1 MAILLALGS
10 ALVYGVADYCGGRSS
25 RFHPAAVVTLIGQTV
40 SLLIVG
46 TLVLLGDAPMPD
58 GATLAWSLGGGAAG
72 AFALLAL
79 YHAFAHGAMTV
90 VAPLS
95 AVVGAAVPVIAGR
108 IVGERPAG
116 IAYVG
121 IALAIVAVALVS
133 GAIGGRRQPT
143 PPRIA
148 GLAAIAGLGFGLWF
162 VALDRCADDAG
173 MWPLLMSR
181 SVSVPIMLGVCVAI
195 GARPG
200 VQRRLLGLAVVAG
213 VLDMTANGLY
223 LEATRHGLLSL
234 VAVISSLY
242 PASTV
247 ALAFVIDRER
257 GNRWQV
263 LGMALAAVS
272 LVLVT
277 LGKA

>member
-1 MAILLALGS
+1 
-10 ALVYGVADYCGGRSS
+10 
-25 RFHPAAVVTLIGQTV
+25 
-40 SLLIVG
+40 
-46 TLVLLGDAPMPD
+46 
-58 GATLAWSLGGGAAG
+58 
-72 AFALLAL
+72 
-79 YHAFAHGAMTV
+79 
-90 VAPLS
+90 
-95 AVVGAAVPVIAGR
+95 
-108 IVGERPAG
+108 
-116 IAYVG
+116 
-121 IALAIVAVALVS
+121 
-133 GAIGGRRQPT
+133 
-143 PPRIA
+143 
-148 GLAAIAGLGFGLWF
+148 
-162 VALDRCADDAG
+162 
-173 MWPLLMSR
+173 
-181 SVSVPIMLGVCVAI
+181 VAI

-257 GNRWQV
+257 VNRWQV

>member
-46 TLVLLGDAPMPD
+46 ALVLLGNTPAPD
-58 GATLAWSLGGGAAG
+58 GATFAWSLGGGAAG
-72 AFALLAL
+72 AFALLGL
-79 YHAFAHGAMTV
+79 YYAFAHGAMTV

-95 AVVGAAVPVIAGR
+95 AVVGAVVPVVAGR
-108 IVGERPAG
+108 IVGERPAS
-116 IAYVG
+116 IAYLG

-133 GAIGGRRQPT
+133 GAVGGRHQPT

-148 GLAAIAGLGFGLWF
+148 LLAAAAGFGFGLWF

-173 MWPLLMSR
+173 MWPLLASR
-181 SVSVPIMLGVCVAI
+181 AMSVPIMLGVCLAL

-200 VQRRLLGLAVVAG
+200 VQHSVLGLAVVAG
-213 VLDMTANGLY
+213 VLDMVANATY

-257 GNRWQV
+257 VNRWQV

-277 LGKA
+277 LGRA

>member
-1 MAILLALGS
+1 
-10 ALVYGVADYCGGRSS
+10 
-25 RFHPAAVVTLIGQTV
+25 
-40 SLLIVG
+40 
-46 TLVLLGDAPMPD
+46 
-58 GATLAWSLGGGAAG
+58 
-72 AFALLAL
+72 
-79 YHAFAHGAMTV
+79 
-90 VAPLS
+90 
-95 AVVGAAVPVIAGR
+95 
-108 IVGERPAG
+108 
-116 IAYVG
+116 
-121 IALAIVAVALVS
+121 
-133 GAIGGRRQPT
+133 
-143 PPRIA
+143 
-148 GLAAIAGLGFGLWF
+148 
-162 VALDRCADDAG
+162 
-173 MWPLLMSR
+173 
-181 SVSVPIMLGVCVAI
+181 
-195 GARPG
+195 

-257 GNRWQV
+257 VNRWQV

>member
-10 ALVYGVADYCGGRSS
+10 AIVYGIADYCGGWAS

-46 TLVLLGDAPMPD
+46 ALVLLGDAPAPD
-58 GATLAWSLGGGAAG
+58 AATFAWSLGGGVAG
-72 AFALLAL
+72 AIALLSL

-116 IAYVG
+116 IAYIG
-121 IALAIVAVALVS
+121 IALALVAVALVS
-133 GAIGGRRQPT
+133 GAIGTRHQPT

-148 GLAAIAGLGFGLWF
+148 ALAAVAGLGFGLWF

-181 SVSVPIMLGVCVAI
+181 TVSVPIMLGVCVAI

-200 VQRRLLGLAVVAG
+200 AQRRLLGLAVVAG
-213 VLDMTANGLY
+213 VLDMAANGIY

-257 GNRWQV
+257 VNRWQV
-263 LGMALAAVS
+263 LGMGLAAVS

-277 LGKA
+277 LGRA